1 MIAAGRLHQFLG
13 AGLRVG
19 GLGMRFVLMF
29 VLARALTLESF
40 GLFGLYVA
48 AIQLAASLVVLD
60 VYAQTTRQILSLQ
73 GDAVRDVLRRHW
85 GAVVFAIAILAPLAS
100 LLFHSALPDN
110 AWVLPALFLVHVMID
125 AVATDTARL
134 LIPLGRPLVANIVVF
149 LRTGAWSLPV
159 IIVSELTSQQMVL
172 ITVVLW
178 WIAGSA
184 ASVVFAVA
192 VAGPAFR
199 LVPKIDWSWIG
210 RALRTSVLFFMATL
224 AYRAVLGL
232 DKFIVQ
238 WVLGLDELGVYT
250 LYAGVAIGVLGIV
263 EAGISAWRFPQLVAD
278 IQARN
283 ALGVRRKLKTFFVEN
298 AAATTA
304 VMIALAVIFPVIAPR
319 FLDPVFSRQMGGY
332 FVILT
337 GVWAYCVSLPFH
349 YTIYGFGR
357 DKVLL
362 GIYLAALVVMMAWG
376 FGVMPGMGIWA
387 ACIMLALALIFIA
400 LLRVFF
406 ALKLLRTLPVADENA
421 RGAADLP

>member
-1 MIAAGRLHQFLG
+1 MIAAGRIHQLLG

-19 GLGMRFVLMF
+19 GLGLRFVLMF
-29 VLARALTLESF
+29 VLARALTLENF

-60 VYAQTTRQILSLQ
+60 VYAQTTRQILSLK

-85 GAVVFAIAILAPLAS
+85 GAVVLAIAALAPIAS
-100 LLFHSALPDN
+100 ALFYASLPDN
-110 AWVLPALFLVHVMID
+110 GWVLPVFFLVHVVID
-125 AVATDTARL
+125 AAATDTARL

-149 LRTGAWSLPV
+149 LRTGAWALPV
-159 IIVSELTSQQMVL
+159 IIASEFTDRQMDLV
-172 ITVVLW
+172 TVVLW
-178 WIAGSA
+178 WIGGSA

-192 VAGPAFR
+192 VAGSNFR

-224 AYRAVLGL
+224 AFRAVLGL

-238 WVLGLDELGVYT
+238 WVLGLEDLGVYT

-278 IQARN
+278 IQARD
-283 ALGVRRKLKTFFVEN
+283 ARGTRHKLRTFFIEN
-298 AAATTA
+298 ASATTA
-304 VMIALAVIFPVIAPR
+304 VMIALAVIFPLIAPR
-319 FLDPVFSRQMGGY
+319 FLDPVFSREMNGY
-332 FVILT
+332 FVVLI

-349 YTIYGFGR
+349 YTIYGFGQDR
-357 DKVLL
+357 VLL
-362 GIYLAALVVMMAWG
+362 GIYLAALVVMIIWG
-376 FGVMPGMGIWA
+376 FGIMPGMGIWA
-387 ACIMLALALIFIA
+387 ACTMLALALVLIA

-406 ALKLLRTLPVADENA
+406 ALKMMRTLPAAGENA
-421 RGAADLP
+421 TGASEFP